1 MHCCVTHV
9 ILRIFQRDASFMCFP
24 CSHEVS
30 FYIGFPSH
38 AILYMLPLDFISDTP
53 SKKHNFYTRV
63 VSAVMCV
70 VTFLLVMLCCI
81 VLYCVVSYRAPGC
94 GCPCVRSEMKSRID
108 SISYLYDGRK
118 LFLMAETAQGAN
130 MLFFDG

>member
-1 MHCCVTHV
+1 MPV
-9 ILRIFQRDASFMCFP
+9 ILHMVQRDAMFMCFP
-24 CSHEVS
+24 CSVI
-30 FYIGFPSH
+30 FIRFPSH
-38 AILYMLPLDFISDTP
+38 AILYMLPINSILDTF
-53 SKKHNFYTRV
+53 SKKRNFYTRV

-118 LFLMAETAQGAN
+118 LFLMAETAQGAK